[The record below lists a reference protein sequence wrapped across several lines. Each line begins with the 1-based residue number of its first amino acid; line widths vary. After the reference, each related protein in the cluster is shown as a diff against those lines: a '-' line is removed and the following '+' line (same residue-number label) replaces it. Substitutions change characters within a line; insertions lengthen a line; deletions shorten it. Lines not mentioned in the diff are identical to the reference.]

1 MGTTSLFPDGFA
13 VVEVPF
19 PVVVVLK
26 VGSVKWLVVVCVV
39 VVVLKVGRVKWVVVV
54 CVVVLNVGRVK
65 WVVVDVVVLNV
76 GRVKWVVVDVVL
88 KVGSV
93 NWVVVGVVVVV
104 VGVEVVVVGV
114 VVVVVGVV
122 VVVVGVVVVVVGV
135 LAVGSSTKRAFRSS
149 GSKPP
154 TSTSGAA
161 LPAART
167 RPSSSRIFI
176 LKIEITFLQEN
187 VFRSKSE
194 SSLIIKSHFLARPQ
208 ADKVEVKS
216 IIFVGGQKVAN
227 NAAAIH
233 QQIKNQFVVEL
244 VAKKVTSFSLLLRY
258 SLSSRSFGLK
268 QLKKLISML
277 STY

>member
-65 WVVVDVVVLNV
+65 WVVVDVVVL
-76 GRVKWVVVDVVL
+76 

-93 NWVVVGVVVVV
+93 NW
-104 VGVEVVVVGV
+104 VVVGV

-187 VFRSKSE
+187 VCRSKSE

-208 ADKVEVKS
+208 ADKVEVKL

>member
-65 WVVVDVVVLNV
+65 WVVVDVVVL
-76 GRVKWVVVDVVL
+76 

-93 NWVVVGVVVVV
+93 NW
-104 VGVEVVVVGV
+104 
-114 VVVVVGVV
+114 
-122 VVVVGVVVVVVGV
+122 VVVGVVVVVVGV

-187 VFRSKSE
+187 VCRSKSE

-208 ADKVEVKS
+208 ADKVEVKL

-227 NAAAIH
+227 NVAAFH
-233 QQIKNQFVVEL
+233 QQIKNQFVAEL
-244 VAKKVTSFSLLLRY
+244 VAKKVASFLLLLRY

-268 QLKKLISML
+268 QWKKLILML
-277 STY
+277 STYYKVVPRHFGL

>member
-65 WVVVDVVVLNV
+65 WVVVDVVVL
-76 GRVKWVVVDVVL
+76 

-114 VVVVVGVV
+114 VVVADGVV

-187 VFRSKSE
+187 VCRSKSE
-194 SSLIIKSHFLARPQ
+194 SSLIIKSLF
-208 ADKVEVKS
+208 
-216 IIFVGGQKVAN
+216 
-227 NAAAIH
+227 
-233 QQIKNQFVVEL
+233 
-244 VAKKVTSFSLLLRY
+244 
-258 SLSSRSFGLK
+258 
-268 QLKKLISML
+268 
-277 STY
+277 